1 MYKHNEL
8 PRKVHVLL
16 DLKRQNARNRDM
28 SKLTDAYFH
37 DLAPKTRRYDTPLG
51 DGLVFSVF
59 PNGTKCWVL
68 IYSVDGFA
76 RRRTLGLFPGMGV
89 DGAREAAAQALDI
102 VAVENELARSGDPAA
117 ATVRRGT
124 LGRLVEDRPY
134 FAVSLGFGF
143 AALLGA
149 AVVWLLR

>member
-1 MYKHNEL
+1 
-8 PRKVHVLL
+8 
-16 DLKRQNARNRDM
+16 M
-28 SKLTDAYFH
+28 STLTDEYFQ
-37 DLAPKTRRYDTPLG
+37 DLPPKMRRYDTPLG

-68 IYSVDGFA
+68 VHSIDGYA
-76 RRRTLGLFPGMGV
+76 RRRTLGLFPDMGIA
-89 DGAREAAAQALDI
+89 GAREAAAQALRI
-102 VAVENELARSGDPAA
+102 VAIENELARSGDPAA
-117 ATVRRGT
+117 AMSRRSA

-134 FAVSLGFGF
+134 LAVSLGFGF